1 MHSDLLCL
9 HFFTA
14 KFSKKKCLYYYLTI
28 VLLLYRHNS
37 NYSRITAKIV
47 CVTRPLY
54 KNNMIGL
61 LG

>member
-1 MHSDLLCL
+1 MHSDLLHL

-54 KNNMIGL
+54 KK
-61 LG
+61 